1 MATDQNSAGSTRAER
16 DVVAPSSSA
25 SPPQGPRSS
34 RERRTQSREAVDCS
48 AIVFV
53 VKSGSRLEGRIVDL
67 SPSGCGIRLHEPHLR
82 GIYTRVEVEFRLE
95 GLPFRLGGVI
105 QSIRDKHT
113 LGIRFLDLG
122 ERKRSQVDELIAELQ
137 AQHESE
143 SNTAP

>member
-16 DVVAPSSSA
+16 DFLAPSTNA
-25 SPPQGPRSS
+25 SLPQGPRSR
-34 RERRTQSREAVDCS
+34 RERRTQGRETVDSS
-48 AIVFV
+48 AIIFV

-67 SPSGCGIRLHEPHLR
+67 SPAGCGIRLHEPHLR

-105 QSIRDKHT
+105 QSIRDKYT

-122 ERKRSQVDELIAELQ
+122 ERKRAQVDELIAELQ
-137 AQHESE
+137 AHHGLESD
-143 SNTAP
+143 SAP